1 MGSRRRFE
9 VPNHLQGSDRSV
21 HSHPRL
27 QAFERCHNLE
37 GAFQDHQ
44 ILLALGS
51 SYGFQG
57 WVHPLG
63 TGGLAD
69 TPASNLL
76 SWKNEAHLEGSS
88 VQGRHHIEGN
98 RMRAMPEGNLESVV
112 AEGSSRQTG
121 QLGGDLYP
129 TVRHVSKTP
138 TISIQN
144 HSRCTSRADHERC
157 IRSTGR
163 WPLLHSRACPSSRTQ
178 TRGRTGTWSQRH
190 TQSLKKEE
198 QDHFD

>member
-1 MGSRRRFE
+1 MGNRRRFE

-21 HSHPRL
+21 HSHPRS

-44 ILLALGS
+44 ILLGLGS

-57 WVHPLG
+57 LVHPLE

-69 TPASNLL
+69 TPASSLL

-88 VQGRHHIEGN
+88 VQGHHHIEGN
-98 RMRAMPEGNLESVV
+98 RMRAMPEGNLGSGV
-112 AEGSSRQTG
+112 AEGNSRQTG

-138 TISIQN
+138 AIRIQTTHAALQGPTMN
-144 HSRCTSRADHERC
+144 VVSTQLADGHCRILVRVHLHERKPAVRLEPGLND
-157 IRSTGR
+157 I
-163 WPLLHSRACPSSRTQ
+163 P
-178 TRGRTGTWSQRH
+178 
-190 TQSLKKEE
+190 KV
-198 QDHFD
+198 